1 MRAFYVAFPKR
12 HALRT
17 ELSWTH
23 YRLLMRVADADVRQ
37 WYADEAAKAGWS
49 SRQLERQISTLY
61 HERLLASRDRESVA
75 AEIAQSVPKSA
86 KELSAKKSGTAQW
99 PLSRPSGCE

>member
-49 SRQLERQISTLY
+49 SRQLERLTGIS
-61 HERLLASRDRESVA
+61 RG
-75 AEIAQSVPKSA
+75 IIQFA
-86 KELSAKKSGTAQW
+86 KI
-99 PLSRPSGCE
+99 